1 MSEFDSGDANDTR
14 GIGGSGEQQGTLSA
28 ARERLNAAYETTREK
43 SYRAFE
49 EAEGYVRK
57 SPLEAVGYA
66 AAVGA
71 VLGLIAGLI
80 LGRKD

>member
-14 GIGGSGEQQGTLSA
+14 AMGGSGEKQDALSA
-28 ARERLNAAYETTREK
+28 ARERLNAAYEAARQK
-43 SYRAFE
+43 SSRAFE
-49 EAEGYVRK
+49 DAESCVRK
-57 SPLEAVGYA
+57 SPLGAVGYA

-71 VLGLIAGLI
+71 VLGLIAGLV